1 MSNALNPVSLKAFE
15 ATAAKAAAYLDAC
28 DNGGTHVTLDPDYY
42 QACGCLLSKMFSLFD
57 ARHTFPDL
65 LNRSAAARE
74 IAESV
79 GMGHRLE
86 TSLLVFYPQLAA
98 VLGRAAARG
107 RHA

>member
-42 QACGCLLSKMFSLFD
+42 QACGCLLSKMFSLYD

-65 LNRSAAARE
+65 LSRSAAARE
-74 IAESV
+74 IAGLPTCAPPIS
-79 GMGHRLE
+79 RSNPPIPWAKSCAIRRSRR
-86 TSLLVFYPQLAA
+86 TAS
-98 VLGRAAARG
+98 
-107 RHA
+107 